1 MFATLT
7 DGLST
12 RYSRHGLWIL
22 PLAVGLAGIV
32 GLAAT
37 ADDFLSPQNL
47 FNLAAQA
54 AALLL
59 VSIGQMLVVLVRG
72 LDLSVG
78 AVVSL
83 TTAIVS
89 LDASPWVTIPGA
101 LAAAVLVG
109 LVNGVTVVRLNV
121 HPIIATLS
129 MTGII
134 QGVTLFIRPVAGG
147 TIPEIVTTLV
157 RGEFLGLPMPVFWV
171 VLAIALG
178 WKLIHGSRFG
188 LHLFAIGGGDTAH
201 SFGIPDRRNTVLAF
215 VACSVFA
222 ALAGFFLTG
231 RIASGDPN
239 IGGQYAVD
247 SITAVA
253 LGGTQ
258 LAGGVGSLQGTV
270 IGTVL
275 LALLANGMNLLN
287 LSAFVQT
294 AVKGLIL
301 LAVISIQPR
310 KSIGL

>member
-1 MFATLT
+1 MAHLA
-7 DGLST
+7 DRLSG

-22 PLAVGLAGIV
+22 PLGVGLAGIV
-32 GLAAT
+32 GLALM

-54 AALLL
+54 APLLL

-78 AVVSL
+78 SMISL

-89 LDASPWVTIPGA
+89 LDASPWATIPGA
-101 LAAAVLVG
+101 FAAAVLVG

-129 MTGII
+129 VTGII
-134 QGVTLFIRPVAGG
+134 QGITLFVRPVAGG

-157 RGEFLGLPMPVFWV
+157 REEVFGVPMPVFWV
-171 VLAIALG
+171 VLAIGLG
-178 WKLIHGSRFG
+178 WKLLHGSRFG

-201 SFGIPDRRNTVLAF
+201 SFGIPDRRNTILAF

-222 ALAGFFLTG
+222 ALAGLFLAG

-239 IGGQYAVD
+239 IGTQYAVD